1 MLQIA
6 TVVTFLCKVVTKC
19 KKLYITKGTYC
30 VIIQMMKY
38 AKNRR
43 AEMFRRFF
51 VVQIY
56 GKAVNG
62 MADKLSR
69 KEQTIVNYK
78 ANGGNMKK
86 AMIDAG
92 YSETYADRNSKYL
105 LGIIGEQIKSEQEG
119 IKAEGIKTVAEIQQ
133 WWSKKMDDPKVADKD
148 KIRCSENLARS
159 QGGFVDNVQLNGQL
173 NNNPYSGL
181 TTEELK
187 KLIEDD

>member
-1 MLQIA
+1 
-6 TVVTFLCKVVTKC
+6 
-19 KKLYITKGTYC
+19 
-30 VIIQMMKY
+30 
-38 AKNRR
+38 
-43 AEMFRRFF
+43 
-51 VVQIY
+51 
-56 GKAVNG
+56 

-133 WWSKKMDDPKVADKD
+133 WWSAKMDDPAVADKD

-159 QGGFVDNVQLNGQL
+159 QGGFIDKVNVDVNVPVMFDG
-173 NNNPYSGL
+173 
-181 TTEELK
+181 EEGIK
-187 KLIEDD
+187 D